1 MSGDKPTKYC
11 IQLAGDTNWKDT
23 DEWGQSHYF
32 VQAMK
37 LKMEKKKLVVG
48 SPLPFF
54 KTTYLLYYNLL
65 IMRLP

>member
-37 LKMEKKKLVVG
+37 LKMEKKKTCGGITFAL
-48 SPLPFF
+48 F
-54 KTTYLLYYNLL
+54 
-65 IMRLP
+65 